1 MAKDWKLTIIMTLIS
16 TVGGGS
22 AGYYSGLA
30 AIGERV
36 RAVEVRQEEQFKT
49 LADRIN
55 AVSVST
61 REGTN
66 DIRTDLNGI
75 RGEIMQILRELR

>member
-16 TVGGGS
+16 TVGGGAS
-22 AGYYSGLA
+22 GYYSGLA

-36 RAVEVRQEEQFKT
+36 RAVEVRQEEQYKA
-49 LADRIN
+49 LGARIDQIT
-55 AVSVST
+55 VST

-75 RGEIMQILRELR
+75 RGELMAILKELR